1 MLSPGD
7 TGSAAR
13 PSCQPLTSAKDGWY
27 GWHSMAQ
34 RVDASDGEVARRIS
48 ARVPG
53 LAEDAES
60 ELYRRFAPRVR
71 LYGLRHLG
79 DEDAARDLVQQV
91 LLLTIEK
98 LRDGMVHDV
107 DQIGSFIL
115 GVSRTMTIDLKRRE
129 RRRERLR
136 ETFAAEPVLE
146 PHAGATLDVDRLQ
159 ACLAGLSE
167 RERIVVL
174 LTFYAERSAR
184 QVGDELRMTEGN
196 VRVIRHRAI
205 GKLRICMTASGGV
218 Q

>member
-1 MLSPGD
+1 MWSPD
-7 TGSAAR
+7 IGSAAR
-13 PSCQPLTSAKDGWY
+13 AQPLTAGKGGWY
-27 GWHSMAQ
+27 GWRSM
-34 RVDASDGEVARRIS
+34 VHVNSTDGDVARAIS

-53 LAEDAES
+53 LAEAAET

-71 LYGLRHLG
+71 LYGLRHLR

-91 LLLTIEK
+91 LLMTIEK
-98 LRDGMVHDV
+98 LRDGNVREA

-115 GVSRTMTIDLKRRE
+115 GVSRTMAIDLKRRE

-136 ETFAAEPVLE
+136 DTFVVEPVFHTPGE
-146 PHAGATLDVDRLQ
+146 GTLDSDRLET
-159 ACLAGLSE
+159 CLGGLSE

-184 QVGDELRMTEGN
+184 DVGTELAVSEGN

-205 GKLRICMTASGGV
+205 GKLRTCMTASGGV